1 MTELE
6 RILINRDEISLED
19 AKEQIREVRELILS
33 GKERPED
40 ALIDYLGA
48 EMDYIFDI
56 L

>member
-6 RILINRDEISLED
+6 RILVNRDKISLED
-19 AKEQIREVRELILS
+19 VREQIREVRELILS

-40 ALIDYLGA
+40 ALIDYLGV

>member
-6 RILINRDEISLED
+6 RILVNRDEISLED
-19 AKEQIREVRELILS
+19 AREQIREVRELILS

-40 ALIDYLGA
+40 ALLDYLGV